1 MADIV
6 LYGATGFTGNLV
18 AEQLAAADVSFALA
32 GRNSRK
38 LETLANRLATGFD
51 SEVETRVASVD
62 DRGSLNAMMSGAKVL
77 INCAGPFS
85 DVGKPV
91 VECAVK
97 NGLHYL
103 DTTGEQHFM
112 KWVQTRLAGDAIED
126 DLVLMPG
133 CAFEYATGNC
143 AASVALEKGA
153 HHLGICYATR
163 GMAMSHGTKMS
174 VVRSIAA
181 PGFGYDHGSLEH
193 RRAAYRSY
201 DVPFPDGRVKKGLFF
216 PGGEPLTVPQM
227 GDVKTVESVLATS
240 PPAAQLLNF
249 LSPVL
254 PTVLGAL
261 SGLIDRLIRL
271 TSGDP
276 HELGARPDFLVIAFD
291 PRNSEFFCAVAG
303 KDPYD
308 VTSRIIVEAAARLA
322 RGEGEAAGFVQIPD
336 VFDTRDFLDS
346 VGLSL
351 ILDRRT

>member
-18 AEQLAAADVSFALA
+18 AEQLAAGDVSFAVA
-32 GRNSRK
+32 GRNQSK
-38 LETLANRLATGFD
+38 LEALASRLASGFGT
-51 SEVETRVASVD
+51 EVESCVASVD
-62 DRGSLNAMMSGAKVL
+62 ETASLDAMMAGAKVL

-91 VECAVK
+91 VQRAVA

-112 KWVQTRLAGDAIED
+112 KWVQTRLAGDASKQD
-126 DLVLMPG
+126 TVLMPG
-133 CAFEYATGNC
+133 CAFEYVTGNC
-143 AASVALEKGA
+143 AAKVALDKGA

-181 PGFGYDHGSLEH
+181 PGFSYEDGSLEH
-193 RRAAYRSY
+193 RRSAYRVY

-227 GDVKTVESVLATS
+227 GHVKTVQSVLAVS
-240 PPAAQLLNF
+240 EPAAKLLNV

-261 SGLIDRLIRL
+261 SGVIDKLIKL

-276 HELGARPDFLVIAFD
+276 HEVGARPDFLVIAFD
-291 PRNSEFFCAVAG
+291 PRNAEFFSAVAG
-303 KDPYD
+303 KDPYA
-308 VTSRIIVEAAARLA
+308 VTSRIIVEAASRLA
-322 RGEGEAAGFVQIPD
+322 RGEARGSGFVQIPD
-336 VFDTRDFLDS
+336 IFDTRDFLDA
-346 VGLSL
+346 VGLSV

>member
-18 AEQLAAADVSFALA
+18 AEQLASGDVSFAIA
-32 GRNSRK
+32 GRNETK
-38 LETLANRLATGFD
+38 LDTLANRLATGFD
-51 SEVETRVASVD
+51 TDVETRVGSVD
-62 DRGSLNAMMSGAKVL
+62 EPASLNAMMRDAKVL
-77 INCAGPFS
+77 INCAGPFT

-91 VECAVK
+91 VERAVN

-112 KWVQTRLAGDAIED
+112 KWVQTRLASTALEN

-143 AASVALEKGA
+143 AAKIALEKGA

-174 VVRSIAA
+174 VVRSISA
-181 PGFGYDHGSLEH
+181 PGFGYDHGNLEH
-193 RRAAYRSY
+193 RRAAYGTY
-201 DVPFPDGRVKKGLFF
+201 DVPFPDGRDKKALFF

-227 GDVKTVESVLATS
+227 GDVRTVESVLAVS
-240 PPAAQLLNF
+240 KPAARMLNL

-254 PTVLGAL
+254 PTVVGAL
-261 SGLIDRLIRL
+261 SGLLDRLIGL

-276 HELGARPDFLVIAFD
+276 HEQGSRPDFLVIAFD
-291 PRNSEFFCAVAG
+291 PRKTEFFSAVAG

-308 VTSRIIVEAAARLA
+308 VTARIIVEAASRLA
-322 RGEGEAAGFVQIPD
+322 RDEGDGAGFVQIPD

>member
-18 AEQLAAADVSFALA
+18 AEQLAAGDASFVLA
-32 GRNSRK
+32 GRNETK
-38 LETLANRLATGFD
+38 LETLANRLADGFD
-51 SEVETRVASVD
+51 SDVETCVASVD
-62 DRGSLNAMMSGAKVL
+62 DPASLDAMMASAKVL

-91 VECAVK
+91 VQRAVA

-112 KWVQTRLAGDAIED
+112 KWVQTRLAGDASQQGT
-126 DLVLMPG
+126 VLMPG
-133 CAFEYATGNC
+133 CAFEYVTGNC
-143 AASVALEKGA
+143 AAKVALEKGA

-174 VVRSIAA
+174 VVRSIAS
-181 PGFGYDHGSLEH
+181 PGFGYEGGSLEQ
-193 RRAAYRSY
+193 RRAAYRVY

-227 GDVKTVESVLATS
+227 GRVKTVESVLAVS
-240 PPAAQLLNF
+240 EPAAKFLN
-249 LSPVL
+249 LMSPVL

-261 SGLIDRLIRL
+261 SGVLDKLIKL

-291 PRNSEFFCAVAG
+291 PRNSEFFSAVAG
-303 KDPYD
+303 KDPYA
-308 VTSRIIVEAAARLA
+308 VTARVIVEAATRLA
-322 RGEGEAAGFVQIPD
+322 RGEAEDSGFVQIPD
-336 VFDTRDFLDS
+336 IFDTRDFLDA